1 MTGLRARLAAWAAI
15 TALAATGLPGLWLT
29 WRAYHALNAQAYES
43 QLVLART
50 RASEIDGELGQAI
63 AAVDAVAERP
73 GALTDLSRLASRLS
87 LASSAAERLDDLLV
101 ADDQGGTILRA
112 AHEDLPPDFEARQ
125 QRAMVRQALQLRG
138 QITWEVHR
146 EDGGKPVLR
155 LARSM
160 GPHAAVLGQVRL
172 ESLGIDIQ
180 EDLKLGQTGFAYLVD
195 EQGKP
200 EFMPDAQHRL
210 SEADRRGLAFSFNG
224 ESFVRIEP
232 GQHGPDVLAAWPLAS
247 LELTHGR
254 WAIAVRRAQAEAEA
268 PARRMRREL
277 FLFTALALGLSGL
290 VALFLARPLVNRL
303 LDLAVAADRIEQG
316 TLDPA
321 ELESLPVDDE
331 VGVLARSLGHL
342 ARALKAQQAGRERAH
357 ARALAAERRL
367 AGSERLAVLGQ
378 LSAGLAHELNN
389 PLMVI
394 RGAADEAA
402 ALSPKPAQPWLERVR
417 RESDRCSRL
426 VRELLDYA
434 RPKPPHRR
442 RFDLEALAK
451 EAFSAAATGRGAA
464 YTLGYSGGPSAV
476 QGDRDQFQQLLLN
489 LLGNAMDAMPLGGA
503 IQVGLSSS
511 PSGWALRVRD
521 GGDGVPPRLRE
532 AVFRPFYTS
541 KDKGTGLGLAICRN
555 LLQGHGGHLR
565 CVGVRGKGACFEAVW
580 PRRMGGKRG

>member
-1 MTGLRARLAAWAAI
+1 
-15 TALAATGLPGLWLT
+15 
-29 WRAYHALNAQAYES
+29 
-43 QLVLART
+43 
-50 RASEIDGELGQAI
+50 
-63 AAVDAVAERP
+63 
-73 GALTDLSRLASRLS
+73 
-87 LASSAAERLDDLLV
+87 
-101 ADDQGGTILRA
+101 
-112 AHEDLPPDFEARQ
+112 
-125 QRAMVRQALQLRG
+125 
-138 QITWEVHR
+138 
-146 EDGGKPVLR
+146 
-155 LARSM
+155 
-160 GPHAAVLGQVRL
+160 
-172 ESLGIDIQ
+172 
-180 EDLKLGQTGFAYLVD
+180 
-195 EQGKP
+195 
-200 EFMPDAQHRL
+200 
-210 SEADRRGLAFSFNG
+210 
-224 ESFVRIEP
+224 
-232 GQHGPDVLAAWPLAS
+232 
-247 LELTHGR
+247 
-254 WAIAVRRAQAEAEA
+254 
-268 PARRMRREL
+268 
-277 FLFTALALGLSGL
+277 
-290 VALFLARPLVNRL
+290 
-303 LDLAVAADRIEQG
+303 
-316 TLDPA
+316 
-321 ELESLPVDDE
+321 
-331 VGVLARSLGHL
+331 
-342 ARALKAQQAGRERAH
+342 
-357 ARALAAERRL
+357 
-367 AGSERLAVLGQ
+367 
-378 LSAGLAHELNN
+378 
-389 PLMVI
+389 MVI